1 MRLPG
6 GALSP
11 PPLHGHSHDLE
22 LHATECSRGRS
33 SSTSISMRKRRLV
46 LFPCPYLQGHINP
59 MLQLATL
66 LHSKGF
72 SITIIHTR
80 FNSPNPADYPHFHF
94 VPISSPGSD
103 TDQFHLRHSTSDVVA
118 FISAI
123 NVEFVS
129 PFRDCLIRLLSPS
142 PLSPPCTEK
151 DGDSIA
157 CVITDALMHF
167 TQDVA
172 DNLQIPRIV
181 LRSSSPT
188 SFVAFTAYP
197 LLLQKGYLPV
207 QDSELEKPV
216 PELSPLKVKDLPTA
230 NTKDPQL
237 LYELVIQMIERTKAS
252 AGLIFNS
259 FESLEHPALDTIRR
273 DFRGVPIFPVG
284 PFHKWSPASS
294 SSILTEDQSCIP
306 WLDKQAPKSVIYVS
320 FGSLADMEE
329 TELVETAWGLA
340 NSGHPFLWVV
350 RPGLVRSSS
359 TTTTVEHL
367 LPDGFQEMIKSTGN
381 RGCLVKWA
389 PQEQVLAHPAVG
401 GFWTHNGWNS
411 TLESVCEGVPMLC
424 RPCFGDQ
431 MVNARYVSDV
441 WKVGFQFD
449 GSIRRS
455 LERGDVERAVK
466 RLMRD
471 ADIVEHDHEAMM
483 ARVQDLKEKAD
494 NSLKKGGSSSESV
507 EKLIDLIMSF

>member
-1 MRLPG
+1 MHD
-6 GALSP
+6 
-11 PPLHGHSHDLE
+11 HGDDLE
-22 LHATECSRGRS
+22 LHASECSD
-33 SSTSISMRKRRLV
+33 SSTTSSITRKRRLV

-80 FNSPNPADYPHFHF
+80 FNAPNPSDYPHFHF
-94 VPISSPGSD
+94 APISSSSSPDSD
-103 TDQFHLRHSTSDVVA
+103 IVDQFHLQHSTSDIIA
-118 FISAI
+118 FVSAI
-123 NVEFVS
+123 NVKFLNQ
-129 PFRDCLIRLLSPS
+129 FRDCLIHLLSS
-142 PLSPPCTEK
+142 SSNEANNN
-151 DGDSIA
+151 GDTIA

-172 DNLQIPRIV
+172 NNLHIPRIV
-181 LRSSSPT
+181 LRTSSPT
-188 SFVAFTAYP
+188 SFVAFAAYP
-197 LLLQKGYLPV
+197 LLLQMGYLPI

-216 PELSPLKVKDLPTA
+216 PELSPLKVKDLPTVK
-230 NTKDPQL
+230 TKDPKL
-237 LYELVIQMIERTKAS
+237 LYELVIQMIEKTK
-252 AGLIFNS
+252 
-259 FESLEHPALDTIRR
+259 SLLFVITWKR
-273 DFRGVPIFPVG
+273 DPIHVF
-284 PFHKWSPASS
+284 
-294 SSILTEDQSCIP
+294 T
-306 WLDKQAPKSVIYVS
+306 KSVIYVS

-329 TELVETAWGLA
+329 TELVETAWGLV

-359 TTTTVEHL
+359 SGNTVEHL
-367 LPDGFQEMIKSTGN
+367 LPDGFQEMIRSTGN

-424 RPCFGDQ
+424 RPCFTDQ
-431 MVNARYVSDV
+431 LVNARYVSDV

-449 GSIRRS
+449 ERRRS

-466 RLMRD
+466 RLMKD
-471 ADIVEHDHEAMM
+471 ADIDHEAMM
-483 ARVQDLKEKAD
+483 ARVRDLKQKAA
-494 NSLKKGGSSSESV
+494 NCLKKGGSSYESI
-507 EKLIDLIMSF
+507 EKLIDPIMSF